1 MKVKGDNAP
10 SGAFEVE
17 PHPQKTGIAVVR
29 FFENAQPFEEKSGD
43 LTTKGWEYDE
53 YRLEMPLY
61 DGLTLDVAAAYDS
74 YLAQAK
80 AEERSKNELER
91 MAGSVASLQAA
102 QSDTD
107 SMVVEQEYRITM
119 LELGVSD
126 TDDTDNTDNT

>member
-17 PHPQKTGIAVVR
+17 PHPQKPGVAVVR

-53 YRLEMPLY
+53 YLMEMPLY

-74 YLAQAK
+74 HLAQAK
-80 AEERSKNELER
+80 AEERSKNELEK
-91 MAGSVASLQAA
+91 MANSVASLQAA

-107 SMVVEQEYRITM
+107 SMVVEQEYRVSL
-119 LELGVSD
+119 LELNA
-126 TDDTDNTDNT
+126 TDNKI

>member
-17 PHPQKTGIAVVR
+17 PHPQKPGIAVVR

-80 AEERSKNELER
+80 AEEESKTELER
-91 MAGSVASLQAA
+91 MASSVASLQAA

-107 SMVVEQEYRITM
+107 SMVVEQEYRVSL
-119 LELGVSD
+119 LELNA
-126 TDDTDNTDNT
+126 TDNKI

>member
-17 PHPQKTGIAVVR
+17 PHPQKPSVAVVR
-29 FFENAQPFEEKSGD
+29 LFENAQPFEEKSGD

-53 YRLEMPLY
+53 YLMEMPLY

-91 MAGSVASLQAA
+91 MANSVASLQAA

-107 SMVVEQEYRITM
+107 SMVVEQEYRVSL
-119 LELGVSD
+119 LELNA
-126 TDDTDNTDNT
+126 TDNKI

>member
-17 PHPQKTGIAVVR
+17 PHPQKPGVAIVR
-29 FFENAQPFEEKSGD
+29 LFENPEPFEEKQGE
-43 LTTKGWEYDE
+43 LTLKGWEYDE
-53 YRLEMPLY
+53 YHLELPLY
-61 DGLTLDVAAAYDS
+61 DALALDVAAAYDS

-91 MAGSVASLQAA
+91 MANSVASLQAA

-107 SMVVEQEYRITM
+107 SMVVEQEYRVSL
-119 LELGVSD
+119 LELNA
-126 TDDTDNTDNT
+126 TDNKI

>member
-17 PHPQKTGIAVVR
+17 PHPQKPHVAVVR

-43 LTTKGWEYDE
+43 LTTKGWKYDE
-53 YRLEMPLY
+53 YQLEMPLY
-61 DGLTLDVAAAYDS
+61 DGLALDVAAAYDS

-80 AEERSKNELER
+80 AEEESKSELER
-91 MAGSVASLQAA
+91 MASSVASLQAA

-107 SMVVEQEYRITM
+107 SMVVEQEYRVSL
-119 LELGVSD
+119 LELNA
-126 TDDTDNTDNT
+126 TDNKI

>member
-1 MKVKGDNAP
+1 MKVKGDSAP

-17 PHPQKTGIAVVR
+17 PHPQKPGVAVVR

-53 YRLEMPLY
+53 YRMEMPLY

-74 YLAQAK
+74 YIAQAK

-91 MAGSVASLQAA
+91 MANSVASLQAA

-107 SMVVEQEYRITM
+107 SMVVEQEYRVSL
-119 LELGVSD
+119 LELNV
-126 TDDTDNTDNT
+126 TDNKI

>member
-17 PHPQKTGIAVVR
+17 PHPQKPGIAVVR
-29 FFENAQPFEEKSGD
+29 FFENAQPFEEKSGN

-107 SMVVEQEYRITM
+107 SMVVEQEYRVSL
-119 LELGVSD
+119 LELNAA
-126 TDDTDNTDNT
+126 DNKI

>member
-17 PHPQKTGIAVVR
+17 PHPQKPGVAVVR

-53 YRLEMPLY
+53 YRMQMPLY
-61 DGLTLDVAAAYDS
+61 NSLTLDVAAAYDS

-80 AEERSKNELER
+80 AEERSKNKLER
-91 MAGSVASLQAA
+91 MANSVASLQAA

-107 SMVVEQEYRITM
+107 SMVVEQEYRVSL
-119 LELGVSD
+119 LELNA
-126 TDDTDNTDNT
+126 TDNKI

>member
-17 PHPQKTGIAVVR
+17 PHPQKPHVAVVR
-29 FFENAQPFEEKSGD
+29 FFENAQPFEEKTGD

-80 AEERSKNELER
+80 AEEESKTELES
-91 MAGSVASLQAA
+91 MASSVASLQAA

-107 SMVVEQEYRITM
+107 SMVVEQEYRVSL
-119 LELGVSD
+119 LELNA
-126 TDDTDNTDNT
+126 TDNKI

>member
-17 PHPQKTGIAVVR
+17 PHPQKPHVAVVR
-29 FFENAQPFEEKSGD
+29 FFENAQPFEEKTGD

-80 AEERSKNELER
+80 AEEESKTELER
-91 MAGSVASLQAA
+91 MASSVASLQAA

-107 SMVVEQEYRITM
+107 SMVVEQEYRVSL
-119 LELGVSD
+119 LELNA
-126 TDDTDNTDNT
+126 TDNKI

>member
-17 PHPQKTGIAVVR
+17 PHPQKPHVAVVR
-29 FFENAQPFEEKSGD
+29 FFENAQPFEEKTGN

-80 AEERSKNELER
+80 AEEESKTELER
-91 MAGSVASLQAA
+91 MASSVASLQAA

-107 SMVVEQEYRITM
+107 SMVVEQEYRVSL
-119 LELGVSD
+119 LELNA
-126 TDDTDNTDNT
+126 TDNKI

>member
-17 PHPQKTGIAVVR
+17 PHPQKPHVAVVR
-29 FFENAQPFEEKSGD
+29 FFENAQPFEEKTGD

-53 YRLEMPLY
+53 YRLEVPLY

-80 AEERSKNELER
+80 AEEESKTELER
-91 MAGSVASLQAA
+91 MASSVASLQAA

-107 SMVVEQEYRITM
+107 SMVVEQEYRVSL
-119 LELGVSD
+119 LELNA
-126 TDDTDNTDNT
+126 TDNKI

>member
-17 PHPQKTGIAVVR
+17 PHPQKPHVAVVR
-29 FFENAQPFEEKSGD
+29 FLENAQPFEEKTGD

-80 AEERSKNELER
+80 AEEESKTELER
-91 MAGSVASLQAA
+91 MASSVASLQAA

-107 SMVVEQEYRITM
+107 SMVVEQEYRVSL
-119 LELGVSD
+119 LELNA
-126 TDDTDNTDNT
+126 TDNKI

>member
-17 PHPQKTGIAVVR
+17 PHPQKPHVAVVR
-29 FFENAQPFEEKSGD
+29 FFENAQPFEEKTGD

-80 AEERSKNELER
+80 AEEESKTELER
-91 MAGSVASLQAA
+91 MASSVASLQAA

-107 SMVVEQEYRITM
+107 SMVVEQEYRVSLM
-119 LELGVSD
+119 ELNA
-126 TDDTDNTDNT
+126 TDNKI

>member
-17 PHPQKTGIAVVR
+17 PHPQKPHVAVVR
-29 FFENAQPFEEKSGD
+29 FFENARPFEEKTGD

-80 AEERSKNELER
+80 AEEESKTELER
-91 MAGSVASLQAA
+91 MASSVASLQAA

-107 SMVVEQEYRITM
+107 SMVVEQEYRVSL
-119 LELGVSD
+119 LELNA
-126 TDDTDNTDNT
+126 TDNKI

>member
-17 PHPQKTGIAVVR
+17 PHPQKPHVAAVR
-29 FFENAQPFEEKSGD
+29 FFENAQPFEEKTGD

-80 AEERSKNELER
+80 AEEESKTELER
-91 MAGSVASLQAA
+91 MASSVASLQAA

-107 SMVVEQEYRITM
+107 SMVVEQEYRVSL
-119 LELGVSD
+119 LELNA
-126 TDDTDNTDNT
+126 TDNKI

>member
-17 PHPQKTGIAVVR
+17 PHPQKPGVAVVR

-53 YRLEMPLY
+53 YLMEMPLY
-61 DGLTLDVAAAYDS
+61 NSLTLDVAAAYDS

-80 AEERSKNELER
+80 AEERSKNKLER
-91 MAGSVASLQAA
+91 MANSVASLQAA

-107 SMVVEQEYRITM
+107 SMVVEQEYRVSL
-119 LELGVSD
+119 LELNA
-126 TDDTDNTDNT
+126 TDNKI

>member
-17 PHPQKTGIAVVR
+17 PHPQKPHVAVVR
-29 FFENAQPFEEKSGD
+29 FFENAQPFEEKTGD

-80 AEERSKNELER
+80 AEEESKTELER
-91 MAGSVASLQAA
+91 MASSVASLQAA

-107 SMVVEQEYRITM
+107 SMVVEQEYRVTL
-119 LELGVSD
+119 LELNA
-126 TDDTDNTDNT
+126 TDNKI

>member
-17 PHPQKTGIAVVR
+17 PHPQKPHVAVVR
-29 FFENAQPFEEKSGD
+29 FFENAQPFEEKSGS
-43 LTTKGWEYDE
+43 LTTKGWKYDE

-61 DGLTLDVAAAYDS
+61 DGLALDVAAAYDS

-80 AEERSKNELER
+80 AEEESKSELER
-91 MAGSVASLQAA
+91 MVSSVASLQAA

-107 SMVVEQEYRITM
+107 SMVVEQEYRVSL
-119 LELGVSD
+119 LELNAA
-126 TDDTDNTDNT
+126 DNKT

>member
-17 PHPQKTGIAVVR
+17 PHPQKPGIAVVR

-61 DGLTLDVAAAYDS
+61 DGLTLDVAAAYDG

-80 AEERSKNELER
+80 AEEEEAKGPEVSLLELK
-91 MAGSVASLQAA
+91 AA
-102 QSDTD
+102 QTETD
-107 SMVVEQEYRITM
+107 EMAVDQEYRITM

-126 TDDTDNTDNT
+126 TDDTDNNDNT

>member
-1 MKVKGDNAP
+1 MKVKGNNAP

-17 PHPQKTGIAVVR
+17 PHPQKPGVAVVR
-29 FFENAQPFEEKSGD
+29 FFKNTQPFEEKSGD

-53 YRLEMPLY
+53 YRMEMPLY

-91 MAGSVASLQAA
+91 MANSVASLQAA

-107 SMVVEQEYRITM
+107 SMVVEQEYRVSL
-119 LELGVSD
+119 LELNA
-126 TDDTDNTDNT
+126 TDNKI

>member
-10 SGAFEVE
+10 SRAFEVE
-17 PHPQKTGIAVVR
+17 PHPQKPHVAVVR
-29 FFENAQPFEEKSGD
+29 FFENAQPFEEKTGD

-80 AEERSKNELER
+80 AEEESKTELER
-91 MAGSVASLQAA
+91 MASSVASLQAA

-107 SMVVEQEYRITM
+107 SMVVEHEYRVSL
-119 LELGVSD
+119 LELNA
-126 TDDTDNTDNT
+126 TDNKI